1 MASFKYEDKLHR
13 SFGLIY
19 DQELN
24 PGMAAP
30 LPGIYRCVSCG
41 DEIAIA
47 GGHTL
52 PSQNHRQHGLLQMP
66 IRWQLVVSAV
76 QQ

>member
-1 MASFKYEDKLHR
+1 MALYKYSQHLQTSSHEAFDTEH
-13 SFGLIY
+13 
-19 DQELN
+19 N
-24 PGMAAP
+24 PGIAAP
-30 LPGIYRCVSCG
+30 LPGIYQCTNCG

-52 PSQNHRQHGLLQMP
+52 PPQNHRQHTTTRP
-66 IRWQLVVSAV
+66 IKWKLIVYAV